1 MQKKKHVHA
10 LLLITALILL
20 VYSNTF
26 QSSWQFD
33 DEPNIL
39 LNNKLHISKLTFEQ
53 INRAMR
59 AHPSSSPE
67 GGKLYRPIPCL
78 TFGLNWYFGQDN
90 VLGYHIVNI
99 AIHILTAWLLFL
111 TLRLLLC
118 VHYKNKN
125 KKKYP
130 PEFFTTAALLAALF
144 WALAPIQTQ
153 AVTYIVQR
161 MASMAAMFVIAAIYT
176 YLRGR
181 TATNKKGLWFLLCL
195 LFFFAALGSKE
206 NAIMLL
212 PSLVLIELTF
222 FKHQITR
229 KQIIG
234 STAAIS
240 FLLIVAALFV
250 HYGLGYSPFSFS
262 STPFKFLEGYG
273 SRSFTFSERILTQP
287 RILLMYLSQI
297 FFPSADRLSFDHNII
312 LSTSL
317 FSPWTTL
324 PSIAIIVSLIGGS
337 LAFLRKYPLI
347 CFPIIFYFLNHVV
360 ESSIFAL
367 ELVFEHRNYLPSL
380 FLFLP
385 FGVLIARTLYGIPN
399 RSTSHKA
406 IAMACATFFLIISG
420 HATYTRN
427 KVWATEGTLWNDAIK
442 KAPNSARAARYLG
455 KWYEKLGQDELAYRY
470 LQRSLAYYKTD
481 PRPEY
486 AKRIS
491 LNQIGT
497 LHYDRNENEKA
508 LSYFNRCLDSNKYTT
523 NCLRNR
529 VLVFLRLNQPE
540 DALRDVEILIHQ
552 YPSSVAYRY
561 LSALASY
568 QDKSFDAALKMLKT
582 IKDPFND
589 HQVMQLTGL
598 IFLKKHD
605 YQKSLSFLRR
615 AEEIFPSLEN
625 KINLAVLC
633 YILNQQEVFDKI
645 LHVIFKNYP
654 KEEIVRIFREDRNK
668 ILNDSILKYFN
679 SEFTKLTEKNSSVQ
693 NSTHYGLKVHRMNC
707 D

>member
-1 MQKKKHVHA
+1 MQEKKRKITAV
-10 LLLITALILL
+10 LLITFLILL

-39 LNNKLHISKLTFEQ
+39 FNSNLHISELTFEQ

-59 AHPSSSPE
+59 AHPSSTTE

-90 VLGYHIVNI
+90 VFGYHLVNI
-99 AIHILTAWLLFL
+99 SIHIMTAWLLFL
-111 TLRLLLC
+111 TLRLLLRI
-118 VHYKNKN
+118 YY

-130 PEFFTTAALLAALF
+130 PDFFITAALLAVLF

-161 MASMAAMFVIAAIYT
+161 MASMAAMFSIASIYT

-181 TATNKKGLWFLLCL
+181 TAANRKILWFLLCL
-195 LFFFAALGSKE
+195 IFFFTALGSKE
-206 NAIMLL
+206 NAFLLL
-212 PSLVLIELTF
+212 PSLMLIEFVF
-222 FKHQITR
+222 FKHQITK
-229 KQIIG
+229 KQII
-234 STAAIS
+234 SSIIS
-240 FLLIVAALFV
+240 VSFILIVAALFV
-250 HYGLGYSPFSFS
+250 RYGLGHSPFSFS
-262 STPFKFLEGYG
+262 DPLSFLDSYSTRP
-273 SRSFTFSERILTQP
+273 FTFSQRILTQP

-297 FFPSADRLSFDHNII
+297 FLPAADRLSFEHELV

-324 PSIAIIVSLIGGS
+324 PSIAIIFGMIGS
-337 LAFLRKYPLI
+337 SFYFLKKYPLI
-347 CFPIIFYFLNHVV
+347 CFPILFFFLNHAV
-360 ESSIFAL
+360 ESTVFPL

-385 FGVLIARTLYGIPN
+385 FGVSAAHIVYGKPH
-399 RSTSHKA
+399 RPVFQRGAVAT
-406 IAMACATFFLIISG
+406 CAALFLIISG

-427 KVWATEGTLWNDAIK
+427 KVWATEETLWTDAIR

-455 KWYEKLGQDELAYRY
+455 KWYQKHGQDKLAYRY
-470 LQRSLAYYKTD
+470 LQQSLAHYKND

-486 AKRIS
+486 AKVTS
-491 LNQIGT
+491 LNQLGA
-497 LHYDRNENEKA
+497 LHYDRHEDDKA
-508 LSYFNRCLDSNKYTT
+508 LYYLNKCLDSNKYNTS
-523 NCLRNR
+523 CLSNR

-540 DALRDVEILIHQ
+540 QALNDAEILIKQ

-561 LSALASY
+561 LSALSSY
-568 QDKSFDAALKMLKT
+568 QAEKFDTALQMLKS

-605 YQKSLSFLRR
+605 YQKSLSFFRR

-625 KINLAVLC
+625 KINLAVIC
-633 YILNQQEVFDKI
+633 YILNRKEVLDKI
-645 LHVIFKNYP
+645 VHVIFNNYP
-654 KEEIVRIFREDRNK
+654 KEEVDRVFREDRNK
-668 ILNDSILKYFN
+668 ILNDSIQKYF
-679 SEFTKLTEKNSSVQ
+679 
-693 NSTHYGLKVHRMNC
+693 YGNFGEISPET
-707 D
+707 